1 MPKQDVNERF
11 LISCEASQEQV
22 GGIIAHLTRLGLTNI
37 KFDLIADVRSFSR
50 NAPPKDG
57 ISNTDYLRAWIVEH
71 PTFKAIEAQN
81 YFRNDNRPAVYP
93 TLRALVDEGLLKKMG
108 PGDYSRADV
117 KHIAGPKKA
126 KAASPAKAAAKAK
139 VKKKQP
145 SFEINAEEALLRIA
159 RRNHGRFTSELA
171 KKHFEVLGRATS
183 SVGPTIRDLMN
194 KNLIKRGSTGSY
206 SLTAKAMTGPKGVR
220 KTKANGAMP
229 AVVEPVADAAVTA
242 EA

>member
-1 MPKQDVNERF
+1 MPKQEVVERF
-11 LISCEASQEQV
+11 RISCEAEPEQM
-22 GGIIAHLTRLGLTNI
+22 GGIIAQLTRMGLTNI

-57 ISNTDYLRAWIVEH
+57 ISNTDYLRAWIDTH

-93 TLRALVDEGLLKKMG
+93 TLRALVDEGVLKKLG

-126 KAASPAKAAAKAK
+126 KASPAKAAAKAK

-145 SFEINAEEALLRIA
+145 SFEVNAEEALLRIA

-171 KKHFEVLGRATS
+171 KKHFAVQGRSPAG
-183 SVGPTIRDLMN
+183 VGPTISRLLKDKM
-194 KNLIKRGSTGSY
+194 IRRTDTGSY
-206 SLTAKAMTGPKGVR
+206 ELTAKGNDGGKAKVP
-220 KTKANGAMP
+220 TKKPNGAAP
-229 AVVEPVADAAVTA
+229 HAPEQVVEQST